1 MNISFLIITYGN
13 NYLDECIS
21 SIRKFY
27 NDIPIY
33 ILDNM
38 VTNNTPLKNIYNN
51 VFYSKNIN
59 NNFELGAIWFAVK
72 KWNFVDKFIILHNS
86 MILLQKLPE
95 FIFKDDFV
103 PFWQAN
109 TIDYSP
115 IVPIVEEWLKKQNII
130 MEINKSWKSIC
141 GCCCSINTAIL
152 KELIK
157 FNYDNYFAKNKSEA
171 VACEIFLGYLIEI
184 ILKIKY
190 KNSLYNFPIYK
201 HWSQEKFPYTFIEK
215 IGRGQGIGDENV
227 LNYNLDNKYSNILNI
242 YNNNL
247 HINDNYINL
256 LKYINDNEEFGNY
269 LLMNYPHQINNINN
283 NLKNILNSIT
293 HRMFSKKYFKDDYL
307 IEYNEIINKK
317 KIIL

>member
-1 MNISFLIITYGN
+1 
-13 NYLDECIS
+13 
-21 SIRKFY
+21 
-27 NDIPIY
+27 
-33 ILDNM
+33 
-38 VTNNTPLKNIYNN
+38 
-51 VFYSKNIN
+51 
-59 NNFELGAIWFAVK
+59 
-72 KWNFVDKFIILHNS
+72 
-86 MILLQKLPE
+86 
-95 FIFKDDFV
+95 
-103 PFWQAN
+103 
-109 TIDYSP
+109 
-115 IVPIVEEWLKKQNII
+115 